1 MEDFYKVLGVSETAS
16 QDEIKKSY
24 RKMSLL
30 YHPDKNPGN
39 NEAEEKFKKINDAYQ
54 TIGDAGERKKYDMT
68 RNSPFGPGMHPG
80 MNGGMHPGMHPGMN
94 GGMHPG
100 MHPGM
105 NGGMNDV
112 FKMFFGGQMPG
123 GGGGPM
129 GGFPGGN
136 VRVFRNGQQVN
147 VDNMNKPPPIIKNI
161 TISMEQA
168 FKGDQIPVQIERWV
182 FEDGIRKIENETLYV
197 PIKKGIDDKEI
208 IILRERGN
216 TMDANLKG
224 DVKIIISIQNSS
236 GFKRE
241 GLNLHMDKEVS
252 LKEALC
258 GFEFIIHHISGK
270 QLRFSNEK
278 GNTIKD
284 GQIKSIPNYG
294 MERDNHKGA
303 LCVKFTVKYPEKLT
317 TEQIEKLM
325 EIL

>member
-1 MEDFYKVLGVSETAS
+1 MEDFYKVLHVSETAS

-54 TIGDAGERKKYDMT
+54 TIGNVEERKKYDMA
-68 RNSPFGPGMHPG
+68 RNSPFQQGMPPG
-80 MNGGMHPGMHPGMN
+80 MNGNMN
-94 GGMHPG
+94 G
-100 MHPGM
+100 
-105 NGGMNDV
+105 NMNDV

-123 GGGGPM
+123 PGGMGGFPGGM

-136 VRVFRNGQQVN
+136 VRVFRNGQPVN
-147 VDNMNKPPPIIKNI
+147 VNNLNKPPPIIKNV
-161 TISMEQA
+161 TISLEQA
-168 FKGDQIPVQIERWV
+168 FKGDQIPVQIERWL

-197 PIKKGIDDKEI
+197 TINKGIDDKEM
-208 IILRERGN
+208 IILRDKGN
-216 TMDANLKG
+216 MMDTNLKG

-236 GFKRE
+236 GFRRE
-241 GLNLHMDKEVS
+241 GLNLHMEKEIS
-252 LKEALC
+252 LKESLC

-270 QLRFSNEK
+270 QLRFSNEV
-278 GNTIKD
+278 GNTIKH
-284 GQIKSIPNYG
+284 GLVKSIPNYG

-303 LCVKFTVKYPEKLT
+303 ICVKFSVKYPEKLSI
-317 TEQIEKLM
+317 EQVEKLR

>member
-1 MEDFYKVLGVSETAS
+1 MEDFYKVLHVSETAS

-54 TIGDAGERKKYDMT
+54 TIGNVEERKKYDMA
-68 RNSPFGPGMHPG
+68 RNSPFQQGMPPG
-80 MNGGMHPGMHPGMN
+80 MNGN
-94 GGMHPG
+94 
-100 MHPGM
+100 
-105 NGGMNDV
+105 MNDV

-123 GGGGPM
+123 PGGMGGFPGGM

-136 VRVFRNGQQVN
+136 VRVFRNGQPVN
-147 VDNMNKPPPIIKNI
+147 VNNLNKPPPIIKNV
-161 TISMEQA
+161 TISLEQA
-168 FKGDQIPVQIERWV
+168 FKGDQIPVQIERWL

-197 PIKKGIDDKEI
+197 TINKGIDDKEM
-208 IILRERGN
+208 IILRDKGN
-216 TMDANLKG
+216 MMDTNLKG

-236 GFKRE
+236 GFRRE
-241 GLNLHMDKEVS
+241 GLNLHMEKEIS
-252 LKEALC
+252 LKESLC

-270 QLRFSNEK
+270 QLRFSNEV
-278 GNTIKD
+278 GNTIKH
-284 GQIKSIPNYG
+284 GLVKSIPNYG

-303 LCVKFTVKYPEKLT
+303 ICVKFSVKYPEKLSI
-317 TEQIEKLM
+317 EQVEKLR

>member
-1 MEDFYKVLGVSETAS
+1 MEDFYKILGVSETAS
-16 QDEIKKSY
+16 QDEIKKIY

-54 TIGDAGERKKYDMT
+54 TIGDVEERKKYDMT
-68 RNSPFGPGMHPG
+68 RNSPFGQRMPQG
-80 MNGGMHPGMHPGMN
+80 MNSGGMP
-94 GGMHPG
+94 
-100 MHPGM
+100 PGM

-123 GGGGPM
+123 PGGM
-129 GGFPGGN
+129 NGFPGGN
-136 VRVFRNGQQVN
+136 VRVFRNGQPVN
-147 VDNMNKPPPIIKNI
+147 VDNMNKPPPIIKNV
-161 TISMEQA
+161 TISLEQS
-168 FKGDQIPVQIERWV
+168 FKGDQIPVQIERWI

-224 DVKIIISIQNSS
+224 DVKIVISIQNSS

-241 GLNLHMDKEVS
+241 GLNLHMDKGVS
-252 LKEALC
+252 LKESLC
-258 GFEFIIHHISGK
+258 GFEFIIYHISGK

-303 LCVKFTVKYPEKLT
+303 LSVKFTVKYPEKLT
-317 TEQIEKLM
+317 TEQVEKLM

>member
-30 YHPDKNPGN
+30 HHPDKNPGN

-54 TIGDAGERKKYDMT
+54 SIGDVEERKKYDMT
-68 RNSPFGPGMHPG
+68 RNSPFGQGMHPG
-80 MNGGMHPGMHPGMN
+80 MNGGGMHPGMN
-94 GGMHPG
+94 G
-100 MHPGM
+100 
-105 NGGMNDV
+105 GGMNDV
-112 FKMFFGGQMPG
+112 FKMFFAGQMPG
-123 GGGGPM
+123 PGGM

-147 VDNMNKPPPIIKNI
+147 VDNMNKPPPIIKNV
-161 TISMEQA
+161 TISLEQA
-168 FKGDQIPVQIERWV
+168 YKGDQIPVQIERWL

-216 TMDANLKG
+216 IMDANLKG

-236 GFKRE
+236 GFRRE
-241 GLNLHMDKEVS
+241 GLNLYMDKEIT
-252 LKEALC
+252 LKDALC
-258 GFEFIIHHISGK
+258 GFEFIINHINGK

-284 GQIKSIPNYG
+284 GLVKSIPNYG

-303 LCVKFTVKYPEKLT
+303 LCVKFSVKYPEKIT
-317 TEQIEKLM
+317 SEQIEKLM

>member
-68 RNSPFGPGMHPG
+68 RNSPFG
-80 MNGGMHPGMHPGMN
+80 
-94 GGMHPG
+94 PG

-236 GFKRE
+236 GFRRE

-317 TEQIEKLM
+317 TEQVEKLM

>member
-80 MNGGMHPGMHPGMN
+80 MNGGMHPGMN
-94 GGMHPG
+94 GG

-236 GFKRE
+236 GFRRE

-317 TEQIEKLM
+317 TEQVEKLM

>member
-1 MEDFYKVLGVSETAS
+1 MEDFYKVLSVSETAS

-54 TIGDAGERKKYDMT
+54 TIGDAEERKKYDMA
-68 RNSPFGPGMHPG
+68 RNSPFGQGMHPG
-80 MNGGMHPGMHPGMN
+80 MNGGGGMHPGMHPGM
-94 GGMHPG
+94 H
-100 MHPGM
+100 
-105 NGGMNDV
+105 GGMNDV

-123 GGGGPM
+123 SGGM

-136 VRVFRNGQQVN
+136 VRIFRNGQQVN
-147 VDNMNKPPPIIKNI
+147 VDNMNKPPPIIKNV
-161 TISMEQA
+161 TISLEQS

-252 LKEALC
+252 LKESLC

-317 TEQIEKLM
+317 PEQIEKLM